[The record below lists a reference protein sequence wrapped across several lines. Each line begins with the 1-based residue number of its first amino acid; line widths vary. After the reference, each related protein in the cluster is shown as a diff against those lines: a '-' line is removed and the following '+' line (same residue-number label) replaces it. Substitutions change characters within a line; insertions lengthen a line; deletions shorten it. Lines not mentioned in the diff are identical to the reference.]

1 MTTLSRMLPRLRSSA
16 TRALRKVFGLEPA
29 APPRRLPAPEAFV
42 ASERSLLR
50 PLPGLDL
57 PPCLPDNLSRS
68 PTRVTTLPNGLR
80 VATEDIPV
88 MHSTTAA
95 VPRSKNASP
104 LFLLSILNLCG
115 ARRRQGPSACIGFFV
130 NSGSVYESGET
141 TGVSYLLERM
151 GFKDTKHR
159 SHLSIVSE
167 LELAGASVSVSASRE
182 QMVYSY
188 DTLKGYMPEALEIL
202 IDCMRN
208 PLFLQEEVQRQ
219 LVLAREGF
227 QELQRSPERFL
238 HEQLNIVGF
247 SGALANPL
255 IAPEHV
261 LARIN
266 DRIIQK
272 FYHENFTADRV
283 VLAAAGVDHEHM
295 LGYADFLLK
304 DWHRG
309 APMEKPKSTYVG
321 GYSKHRAYSDM
332 TDVALAFEVPGGWF
346 QERDAAIMT
355 VIQTLMGGGGS
366 FSTGGPGKGMHSRL
380 SLRVLNKYHFVE
392 SLSAFSN
399 VYDNTGLFGI
409 YLTTSPYH
417 VAKAVDIAISEL
429 IAVATPG
436 EVTEV
441 ELRRAKNSTISSVL
455 MNLESRVIMNPWSIS
470 ASCQLTKFLH
480 MNLFASGYDKYP
492 YTMTSG

>member
-272 FYHENFTADRV
+272 FYH
-283 VLAAAGVDHEHM
+283 
-295 LGYADFLLK
+295 
-304 DWHRG
+304 
-309 APMEKPKSTYVG
+309 
-321 GYSKHRAYSDM
+321 M

-455 MNLESRVIMNPWSIS
+455 MNLESRVIMNPWKPMDNFLQRMEGITLDDVATFARKMLASRPTMVSWGDVDKVPPYESI
-470 ASCQLTKFLH
+470 CKRLR
-480 MNLFASGYDKYP
+480 
-492 YTMTSG
+492 

>member
-80 VATEDIPV
+80 VATEDIP
-88 MHSTTAA
+88 
-95 VPRSKNASP
+95 
-104 LFLLSILNLCG
+104 
-115 ARRRQGPSACIGFFV
+115 GPSACIGFFV

-355 VIQTLMGGGGS
+355 VIQ
-366 FSTGGPGKGMHSRL
+366 
-380 SLRVLNKYHFVE
+380 
-392 SLSAFSN
+392 
-399 VYDNTGLFGI
+399 
-409 YLTTSPYH
+409 SPYH

-455 MNLESRVIMNPWSIS
+455 MNLESRVVVAEDIGRQMLSYGSRKPMDNFLQRMEGITLDDVATFARKMLASRPTMVSWGDVDKVPPYESI
-470 ASCQLTKFLH
+470 CKRLR
-480 MNLFASGYDKYP
+480 
-492 YTMTSG
+492 

>member
-1 MTTLSRMLPRLRSSA
+1 MLPRLRSSA

-80 VATEDIPV
+80 VATEDIP
-88 MHSTTAA
+88 
-95 VPRSKNASP
+95 
-104 LFLLSILNLCG
+104 
-115 ARRRQGPSACIGFFV
+115 GPSACIGFFV

-455 MNLESRVIMNPWSIS
+455 MNLESRVVVAEDIGRQMLSYGSRKPMDNFLQRMEGITLDDVATFARKMLASRPTMVSWGDVDKVPPYESI
-470 ASCQLTKFLH
+470 CKRLR
-480 MNLFASGYDKYP
+480 
-492 YTMTSG
+492 

>member
-80 VATEDIPV
+80 VATEDIP
-88 MHSTTAA
+88 
-95 VPRSKNASP
+95 
-104 LFLLSILNLCG
+104 
-115 ARRRQGPSACIGFFV
+115 GPSACIGFFV

-380 SLRVLNKYHFVE
+380 F
-392 SLSAFSN
+392 
-399 VYDNTGLFGI
+399 
-409 YLTTSPYH
+409 
-417 VAKAVDIAISEL
+417 
-429 IAVATPG
+429 
-436 EVTEV
+436 
-441 ELRRAKNSTISSVL
+441 
-455 MNLESRVIMNPWSIS
+455 
-470 ASCQLTKFLH
+470 
-480 MNLFASGYDKYP
+480 
-492 YTMTSG
+492 

>member
-80 VATEDIPV
+80 VATEDIP
-88 MHSTTAA
+88 
-95 VPRSKNASP
+95 
-104 LFLLSILNLCG
+104 
-115 ARRRQGPSACIGFFV
+115 GPSACIGFFV

-272 FYHENFTADRV
+272 FYHRKI
-283 VLAAAGVDHEHM
+283 
-295 LGYADFLLK
+295 LLLI
-304 DWHRG
+304 
-309 APMEKPKSTYVG
+309 V
-321 GYSKHRAYSDM
+321 
-332 TDVALAFEVPGGWF
+332 WF
-346 QERDAAIMT
+346 
-355 VIQTLMGGGGS
+355 
-366 FSTGGPGKGMHSRL
+366 
-380 SLRVLNKYHFVE
+380 
-392 SLSAFSN
+392 
-399 VYDNTGLFGI
+399 
-409 YLTTSPYH
+409 
-417 VAKAVDIAISEL
+417 
-429 IAVATPG
+429 
-436 EVTEV
+436 
-441 ELRRAKNSTISSVL
+441 
-455 MNLESRVIMNPWSIS
+455 
-470 ASCQLTKFLH
+470 
-480 MNLFASGYDKYP
+480 
-492 YTMTSG
+492 

>member
-1 MTTLSRMLPRLRSSA
+1 MLLWLTLRRSRPIA
-16 TRALRKVFGLEPA
+16 HKVFGLEPA

-219 LVLAREGF
+219 VTRDGLDSIISGSGCSLSWCSSLVFGHSSLSRCFVSWSLLEKDS
-227 QELQRSPERFL
+227 RSCR
-238 HEQLNIVGF
+238 
-247 SGALANPL
+247 GAL
-255 IAPEHV
+255 
-261 LARIN
+261 
-266 DRIIQK
+266 K
-272 FYHENFTADRV
+272 
-283 VLAAAGVDHEHM
+283 
-295 LGYADFLLK
+295 DFSMNSLTLL
-304 DWHRG
+304 D
-309 APMEKPKSTYVG
+309 
-321 GYSKHRAYSDM
+321 
-332 TDVALAFEVPGGWF
+332 F
-346 QERDAAIMT
+346 
-355 VIQTLMGGGGS
+355 
-366 FSTGGPGKGMHSRL
+366 
-380 SLRVLNKYHFVE
+380 RVL
-392 SLSAFSN
+392 
-399 VYDNTGLFGI
+399 
-409 YLTTSPYH
+409 
-417 VAKAVDIAISEL
+417 
-429 IAVATPG
+429 
-436 EVTEV
+436 
-441 ELRRAKNSTISSVL
+441 LRI
-455 MNLESRVIMNPWSIS
+455 
-470 ASCQLTKFLH
+470 H
-480 MNLFASGYDKYP
+480 
-492 YTMTSG
+492 